1 MTRTLEDTADER
13 ARLANMA
20 LADCGL
26 PEVIWAGR
34 SVVTGGRAVGVVR
47 HTDRDYHV
55 APWSRE
61 ALKAIGLATMRILGP
76 DVAVPCNACVI
87 ASSARDCER
96 IPVADALRGMTCG
109 KHGGTT

>member
-26 PEVIWAGR
+26 PEVAFASERTVYIPFRNLAGR
-34 SVVTGGRAVGVVR
+34 KAVR
-47 HTDRDYHV
+47 
-55 APWSRE
+55 
-61 ALKAIGLATMRILGP
+61 LATMAVHGP
-76 DVAVPCNACVI
+76 NMPMRCDTCLNAMQW
-87 ASSARDCER
+87 SDCER